1 VIVEQFEVECH
12 VPSYVAER
20 SRLRN
25 NGAVI
30 IGLTGG
36 IGSGKS
42 VVGGMLAELGARV
55 IDTDKVGH
63 RVYAPGSEGF
73 TRIVETFGRGV
84 VAADGTIDRKKLGA
98 IVFADAERRG
108 ALNAIVHPLIFGE
121 IMREIAELRRVGFEG
136 PIVLEAPI
144 LVEAKGTGLVDQIW
158 VVTAP
163 PAAVRNRLKESR
175 AMTAAE
181 IEARVAAQLDDAE
194 RRRHADVV
202 LENDGD
208 LANLRKVVGAAWK
221 TVVVPAG

>member
-1 VIVEQFEVECH
+1 
-12 VPSYVAER
+12 
-20 SRLRN
+20 
-25 NGAVI
+25 VI

-42 VVGGMLAELGARV
+42 VVGRILAELGAHV

-73 TRIVETFGRGV
+73 TRLVATFGRDI
-84 VAADGTIDRKKLGA
+84 VAADGTIDRKRLGA
-98 IVFADAERRG
+98 VVFGDAERRA

-121 IMREIAELRRVGFEG
+121 ILREIGEQRSAGFTG
-136 PIVLEAPI
+136 HIVLEAPI

-163 PAAVRNRLKESR
+163 GAAVRARLTSDR
-175 AMTAAE
+175 AMTDAE
-181 IEARVAAQLDDAE
+181 IDARVAAQLDDAE
-194 RRRHADVV
+194 RRRHADVI

-208 LANLRKVVGAAWK
+208 LATLRKVIESAWK
-221 TVVVPAG
+221 TLLG